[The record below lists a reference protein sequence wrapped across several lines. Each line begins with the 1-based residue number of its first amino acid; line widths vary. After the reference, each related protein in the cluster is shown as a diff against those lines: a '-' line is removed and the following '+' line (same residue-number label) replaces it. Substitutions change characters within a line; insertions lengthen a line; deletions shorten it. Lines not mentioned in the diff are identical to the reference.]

1 MRTNRTFSV
10 ELSTIQQVKREV
22 TTGYRSAFVNDA
34 IVFRLSQKNEYS
46 ILHIHPRNRAASL
59 LPCDEVP
66 DHIKTLIKEWLMEVK
81 E

>member
-10 ELSTIQQVKREV
+10 ELSTIQQLKREV

-46 ILHIHPRNRAASL
+46 IIAIPPRNRAASL
-59 LPCDEVP
+59 LSCDEVP